1 MIRTMTTLAALIAM
15 STIALAKPA
24 PTSKPTLSTP
34 TVSCF
39 SSTPSSISVQVQAG
53 ATGAPAGFSLQW
65 MKTADLQALGG
76 VWPEDGLCKASF
88 SGVPWCSNYNL
99 APYATITIEVGDVL
113 FDACGASSQ
122 NCSQVPL
129 DCDTQ
134 YSFRAFAHA
143 NSTYNRSAF
152 STTTTCSTEPCV
164 SDGGCTYTQGFW
176 ATHGPIPVGNNQNL
190 WPVTS
195 LTLGSVS
202 YTDLQLLSIF
212 NTPAQGNGL
221 LTLAHQLIAAKL
233 NIADGA
239 DPTAIAQAISDA
251 DALIGSLVVP
261 PVGGGFL
268 APGVTSTL
276 VQALTAYNEGVTGP
290 GHCQ

>member
-1 MIRTMTTLAALIAM
+1 MIKTMTMLAALIAT

-24 PTSKPTLSTP
+24 PTPRPTLSTP

-39 SSTPSSISVQVQAG
+39 SSTPSSITVQVQAG

-76 VWPEDGLCKASF
+76 VWPEDGFCKASF
-88 SGVPWCSNYNL
+88 SGMPWCSNYNL

-152 STTTTCSTEPCV
+152 SATTTCSTESCV

-190 WPVTS
+190 WPVAS

-233 NIADGA
+233 NIANGA
-239 DPTAIAQAISDA
+239 DSTAIAQAISDA
-251 DALIGSLVVP
+251 DALIGSLIVP
-261 PVGGGFL
+261 PVGSGFL
-268 APGVTSTL
+268 APGATSTL

>member
-1 MIRTMTTLAALIAM
+1 MIRTMTMLAALIAM

-24 PTSKPTLSTP
+24 PTPKPTLSTP

-39 SSTPSSISVQVQAG
+39 NSTPSSITVQVQAG
-53 ATGAPAGFSLQW
+53 ATGAPAGFSLHW

-76 VWPEDGLCKASF
+76 VWPEDGFCKASF

-143 NSTYNRSAF
+143 NATYNRSAY
-152 STTTTCSTEPCV
+152 SATTTCSTEPCV
-164 SDGGCTYTQGFW
+164 GDGGCTYTQGFW

-195 LTLGSVS
+195 LTLGNVS
-202 YTDLQLLSIF
+202 YTDLQLLSLF
-212 NTPAQGNGL
+212 NTPARGNGL

-233 NIADGA
+233 NIANGA
-239 DPTAIAQAISDA
+239 DSTDIAQAISDA

-268 APGVTSTL
+268 APGATSTL
-276 VQALTAYNEGVTGP
+276 VQTLTNYNEGVTGP

>member
-1 MIRTMTTLAALIAM
+1 MTKTITTLAALIAM

-24 PTSKPTLSTP
+24 PTPKATLSTP
-34 TVSCF
+34 TVICF
-39 SSTPSSISVQVQAG
+39 SSTPSSMTVQVQAG

-76 VWPEDGLCKASF
+76 VWPEEGFCKASF

-99 APYATITIEVGDVL
+99 APNATITIEVGDVL

-129 DCDTQ
+129 DCATQ

-152 STTTTCSTEPCV
+152 SATTICSTEVCV

-176 ATHGPIPVGNNQNL
+176 ATHGPIPVGNSQNL
-190 WPVTS
+190 WPVTT

-202 YTDLQLLSIF
+202 YADLQLLSIF

-221 LTLAHQLIAAKL
+221 LPLAHQLIAAKL
-233 NIADGA
+233 NIANGA
-239 DPTAIAQAISDA
+239 DPTDVALAISDA

-261 PVGGGFL
+261 PVGSAFL
-268 APGVTSTL
+268 SPSATSTL
-276 VQALTAYNEGVTGP
+276 VQALTAYNKGVIGP
-290 GHCQ
+290 GHCP

>member
-1 MIRTMTTLAALIAM
+1 
-15 STIALAKPA
+15 
-24 PTSKPTLSTP
+24 
-34 TVSCF
+34 
-39 SSTPSSISVQVQAG
+39 
-53 ATGAPAGFSLQW
+53 

-76 VWPEDGLCKASF
+76 VWPEDGFCQASF
-88 SGVPWCSNYNL
+88 SGVPRCSNYNL
-99 APYATITIEVGDVL
+99 APYATITVEVGDVL

-143 NSTYNRSAF
+143 NSTYNRSAY
-152 STTTTCSTEPCV
+152 SATTTCSTEPCV
-164 SDGGCTYTQGFW
+164 GDGGCTYTQGFW

-195 LTLGSVS
+195 LTLGNVS

-233 NIADGA
+233 NIANGA
-239 DPTAIAQAISDA
+239 DSTDIAQAMSDA

-261 PVGGGFL
+261 PVGSGFL
-268 APGVTSTL
+268 APGATSTL
-276 VQALTAYNEGVTGP
+276 VQALTDYNEGVTGP